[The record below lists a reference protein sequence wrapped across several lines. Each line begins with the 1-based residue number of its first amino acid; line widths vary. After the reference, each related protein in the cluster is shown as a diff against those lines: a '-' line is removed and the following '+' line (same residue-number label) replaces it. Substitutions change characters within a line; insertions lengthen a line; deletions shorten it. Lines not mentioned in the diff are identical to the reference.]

1 MKSTMGYPSNKNCAK
16 PSHFPS
22 NSVCQHNQNSKMCQH
37 YPEHIRICLL
47 LPDYDAPL
55 THIQSTVLI
64 SYHAIAKADR
74 NLPSVV
80 LYPPKINRK
89 NYCTVQYLLPKT
101 TRAKN
106 DASQRTARI
115 RESFSSV
122 CPCHFQHFDQKRTM
136 CMHAHASNHLNSCVI
151 LTASDCV
158 YGADGEHAQC
168 NRYVLYVTLCN

>member
-1 MKSTMGYPSNKNCAK
+1 MMKSTMGYTSNKNCAK
-16 PSHFPS
+16 PSYFPS

-37 YPEHIRICLL
+37 DPEHIRIFLL

-136 CMHAHASNHLNSCVI
+136 CMYAHLCARVKSSEFVCYSDRVRLCVWRRWRVC
-151 LTASDCV
+151 AM
-158 YGADGEHAQC
+158 
-168 NRYVLYVTLCN
+168 

>member
-1 MKSTMGYPSNKNCAK
+1 MYDTYMYCLGYLCQMMKSTMGYTSNKNCAK
-16 PSHFPS
+16 PSYFPS

-37 YPEHIRICLL
+37 DPEHIRIFLL

-122 CPCHFQHFDQKRTM
+122 CPVIFNILIRKEQCACVRTRQ
-136 CMHAHASNHLNSCVI
+136 I
-151 LTASDCV
+151 I
-158 YGADGEHAQC
+158 
-168 NRYVLYVTLCN
+168 